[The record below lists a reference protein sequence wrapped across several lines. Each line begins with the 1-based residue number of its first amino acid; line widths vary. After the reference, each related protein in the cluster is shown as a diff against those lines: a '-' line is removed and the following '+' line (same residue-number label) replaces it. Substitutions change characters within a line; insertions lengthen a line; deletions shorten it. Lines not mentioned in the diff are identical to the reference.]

1 MKFLRRIKKRW
12 NAYLEKMSE
21 TNKKLYGGKK
31 LDCCTINSKTD
42 SEYRP
47 AGRKN

>member
-1 MKFLRRIKKRW
+1 MKIFRRIKKRW
-12 NAYLEKMSE
+12 NSYLEKLTE

-31 LDCCTINSKTD
+31 LDCCTINRNSD

-47 AGRKN
+47 PQKK